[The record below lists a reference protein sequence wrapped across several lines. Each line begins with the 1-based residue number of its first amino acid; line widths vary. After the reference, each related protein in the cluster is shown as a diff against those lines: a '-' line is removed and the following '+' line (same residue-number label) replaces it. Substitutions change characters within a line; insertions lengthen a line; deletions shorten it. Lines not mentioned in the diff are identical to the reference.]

1 VCVFARNKLS
11 ETRKNKN
18 GDIII
23 QGESLLKQAGVKI
36 KGCWMGLEKKKER
49 FTSFFFPKQNSL
61 VILSLPKKDLTEKNP
76 LTAIY

>member
-49 FTSFFFPKQNSL
+49 FTSFFPKQNSL
-61 VILSLPKKDLTEKNP
+61 VILSLPKKKK
-76 LTAIY
+76 I

>member
-1 VCVFARNKLS
+1 MSIHQINLYSFFVCVFARNKLS

-49 FTSFFFPKQNSL
+49 FTSFFFLNK
-61 VILSLPKKDLTEKNP
+61 
-76 LTAIY
+76 TAWSF